1 MLTVNSQTAAE
12 IAKESRHFSAKLI
25 FGNNEYTG
33 LDSFVFTSHFSP
45 QSFTIGCL
53 TSASVKCDVRG
64 LPASSASALK
74 GQVFWLKIAVGEPIN
89 EWISLGEFKITE
101 ATKTDGV
108 VSLTAYDKNN
118 FVNGTYS
125 TDLTGSQTVKAI
137 FADICGKI
145 GEDSKGFTVGFKA
158 AASTAT
164 LNVDKLK
171 GYSYK
176 DALSYLAAFAGGCVI
191 VNRQGQFEIRTYS
204 KKDYGLLNNDRI
216 ETPKLNEFNSTIGYL
231 SAVLDYENV
240 ISSGNTALSGFSFV
254 CPVMTKARL
263 NTHANNFT
271 SDSHAVHTFRPGKV
285 TQLLG
290 DPRIEVGDVL
300 PLNPVY
306 DADNAITSAEC
317 YIPVMSL
324 VIKYDGGLMNEI
336 TALDFAQDSSLSLAQ
351 RIDFAEKSSK
361 KASVYSQA
369 ASEFSGLI
377 SGGLG
382 MYRTE
387 VTDASGAVKTYLH
400 DKPTLSE
407 SSYIVTFTSTGLA
420 SSNQWGGSHEATVW
434 TSGVSLYGDAVM
446 RTIAAKKIT
455 ADMISVTDLSALNAN
470 IGGWTIKSSI
480 IEKDNTSVTDADGN
494 PGYRVGMQSYSAS
507 PSAAAFFAGCSTAS
521 GGSIANRSSSKFYV
535 THGGFLYAQNA
546 EITGEIT
553 ATSLKLKDCKLSYNS
568 LKDTPDLTVYITKS
582 GEIKRGTVK
591 KGTNGITISS
601 DGLLQASNAVIYG
614 KILATEGEIG
624 GWNIRE
630 KRISSANNN
639 DTYSMVQST
648 GNTFLATG
656 LPGVDS
662 TDVSNA
668 NFIVYHSGKLVA
680 KNAEITGE
688 ITATS
693 GSFTGSITA
702 NGGTIGGFNIA
713 SFYIVTKDITWGT
726 DGSLLLCSTGSSGS
740 KSIGGSEKI
749 NGWVITAG
757 SKFGVTKDGIMYAD
771 GATISGDITAS
782 SGYIGGWEIR
792 AKRIA
797 SANND
802 GTYSMVQ
809 STGNTFLATG
819 LPSSGSTDTSNTK
832 FIVYHSG
839 KLVATEAE
847 ITGKIIANSGTI
859 GKFTVDDTYKYMI
872 TTGYSTFGGDGC
884 LYFNPTG
891 SISSKQIGGSDK
903 RDGWVITAGSKFGV
917 DKYGYVFCT
926 GAQMNKAAFTGA
938 TTFAGNVTLAGNY
951 IYCSHSTA
959 FAWSNTSAG
968 TNIWASV
975 GTINNKT
982 AMYLGVPTWTLRLNA
997 SAVQLKDGT
1006 AVTSDERLKTDIR
1019 YFDERYVDFF
1029 NRLIPRTF
1037 KYIEGTSDRTHFGFI
1052 AQEMLNAI
1060 EQSGMS
1066 TKDIAA
1072 FVSVESARDGF
1083 EGEEFAIRYGEIV
1096 ALNTYMIQKLIAQNN
1111 ELLDEITQLKNE
1123 ISILKGATK

>member
-125 TDLTGSQTVKAI
+125 TDLTGSQTVKAV

-158 AASTAT
+158 ATSTAT

-231 SAVLDYENV
+231 SAVLDSENV

-400 DKPTLSE
+400 DNPTLSE

-420 SSNQWGGSHEATVW
+420 SSNHWGGSHEATIW

-455 ADMISVTDLSALNAN
+455 ADMISVTDLSTLKAS

-480 IEKDNTSVTDADGN
+480 IEKDNTSVTDDNGN

-521 GGSIANRSSSKFYV
+521 GGSIANSSSSKFYV
-535 THGGFLYAQNA
+535 THGGFLYAQDA
-546 EITGEIT
+546 KITGEIT
-553 ATSLKLKDCKLSYNS
+553 ATSLKLKGCKLSYDS

-614 KILATEGEIG
+614 KILATEGDIG
-624 GWNIRE
+624 GWEIRQ
-630 KRISSANNN
+630 KRIASANNDN
-639 DTYSMVQST
+639 TYSIVQST
-648 GNTFLATG
+648 GETFLATG
-656 LPGVDS
+656 LPSSGS
-662 TDVSNA
+662 TNTSNTK
-668 NFIVYHSGKLVA
+668 FIVYHSGKLIA
-680 KNAEITGE
+680 TEAEITGK

-702 NGGTIGGFNIA
+702 NSGTIGGFNIA

-726 DGSLLLCSTGSSGS
+726 DGSLLLCSTGSNGS

-757 SKFGVTKDGIMYAD
+757 SKFGVTKDGIMYANN
-771 GATISGDITAS
+771 AKISG
-782 SGYIGGWEIR
+782 
-792 AKRIA
+792 
-797 SANND
+797 
-802 GTYSMVQ
+802 
-809 STGNTFLATG
+809 
-819 LPSSGSTDTSNTK
+819 
-832 FIVYHSG
+832 
-839 KLVATEAE
+839 E
-847 ITGKIIANSGTI
+847 ITANSGTI
-859 GKFTVDDTYKYMI
+859 GNFTINGTYKYMI

-891 SISSKQIGGSDK
+891 SISSKQIGGSNK

-917 DKYGYVFCT
+917 DKNGYVFCD
-926 GAQMNKAAFTGA
+926 GAQMNKASFTGIA
-938 TTFAGNVTLAGNY
+938 AFSGAAAFVGNVTLSGNY

-959 FAWSNTSAG
+959 FAWSNNSAG

-982 AMYLGVPTWTLRLNA
+982 GMYLGVPTWTLRLNA
-997 SAVQLKDGT
+997 SAVQLKDAT
-1006 AVTSDERLKTDIR
+1006 AVTSDERLKTEIR
-1019 YFDERYVDFF
+1019 YFDERHVDFF

-1066 TKDIAA
+1066 TKDTAA

-1111 ELLDEITQLKNE
+1111 ELLDEITRLKNE